1 VEKREVQIRGIPAM
15 VKPLFADEV
24 MLAVTLKASKEKDEK
39 GRIKKEGHVR
49 LGFIDAMKGQM
60 IAEVVLS
67 SMTAKALLKI
77 LDENLEKLD
86 KELESEEPPKEI
98 VATTKTEEIGYI
110 R

>member
-1 VEKREVQIRGIPAM
+1 MEKREIQIRGTPAM

-24 MLAVTLKASKEKDEK
+24 VLGVTLKASKERDEK
-39 GRIKKEGHVR
+39 GRIEKEGHVR
-49 LGFIDAMKGQM
+49 FGFVDVMRGQI

-77 LDENLEKLD
+77 LGDNLKKLD
-86 KELESEEPPKEI
+86 DELKSEEPPKEAVAT
-98 VATTKTEEIGYI
+98 VATTEEYI